1 MSPLFTEIVGMSAAV
16 LGTICWLPQV
26 IKLVRT
32 KDTKSLSLGTN
43 LLLFVTVS
51 LWLIYGLMLGSLP
64 IIIANVASVTLIGI
78 IVIYKIKY
86 G

>member
-1 MSPLFTEIVGMSAAV
+1 MSQIMIEIIGMLAAI
-16 LGTICWLPQV
+16 LGTICWLPQI

-32 KDTKSLSLGTN
+32 KDTKALSLWTN
-43 LLLFVTVS
+43 ILIFLTVC
-51 LWLIYGLMLGSLP
+51 LWLIYGLALGSLP
-64 IIIANVASVTLIGI
+64 IIIANIASVTLVGI

>member
-1 MSPLFTEIVGMSAAV
+1 MPELFVETIGMIAAI

-26 IKLVRT
+26 IKLTRT
-32 KDTKSLSLGTN
+32 KDTKSLSLWTN
-43 LLLFVTVS
+43 ILLLVTVS

-64 IIIANVASVTLIGI
+64 LIIANVASVTLIGI